1 MNAFTKF
8 SLSLLTASALVACGG
23 DKPASEAPK
32 AETATAPAGETRNL
46 VIATEANYPP
56 FNNTSADGK
65 IVGFD
70 VDVINAVCEEIKAKC
85 DIVAQDWDGLLP
97 GLITSKYDAVIA
109 GMSITP
115 ERQAQVD
122 FSEPYF
128 SNTIVWLAKNDGSF
142 DPKNIKGLVLGS
154 QRSTTGADYITKHYD
169 GKDGNRVQLYDTYTN
184 SYLDLKAGRNQAVMA
199 EKVSAMD
206 WLKQGNEGFGLV
218 GDEIDNNDNL
228 GIAVRKGDTLKA
240 DFDKALATLKANG
253 KLAELEKAHF
263 GDTAKAPAPSAE
275 GTEPKPADKPAE
287 PAKADAPAD
296 STKVEASATAQPAEP
311 AKADE
316 AKK

>member
-1 MNAFTKF
+1 MNTLTKF
-8 SLSLLTASALVACGG
+8 SLSLLTAGTLVACGG
-23 DKPASEAPK
+23 DKPADAPK
-32 AETATAPAGETRNL
+32 ADTTAPQAGEGKSL

-56 FNNTSADGK
+56 FNNMTADGK

-70 VDVINAVCEEIKAKC
+70 VDVINAVCAEIQANC

-97 GLITSKYDAVIA
+97 GLLTNKYDAVIA

-128 SNTIVWLAKNDGSF
+128 SNTIVWLSKTNGSF
-142 DPKNIKGLVLGS
+142 DPNNIKNLVLGS
-154 QRSTTGADYITKHYD
+154 QRSTTGADYITERYD

-184 SYLDLKAGRNQAVMA
+184 SYLDLKAGRNHAVMA

-206 WLKQGNEGFGLV
+206 WLKQGNDGFGLV

-253 KLAELEKAHF
+253 TLAELEKQHF
-263 GDTAKAPAPSAE
+263 GDTATPTPSDTAE
-275 GTEPKPADKPAE
+275 PVVAEPADTTQAQEPATAE
-287 PAKADAPAD
+287 PAK
-296 STKVEASATAQPAEP
+296 SE
-311 AKADE
+311 
-316 AKK
+316 

>member
-8 SLSLLTASALVACGG
+8 SLSLLTASTLVACGG
-23 DKPASEAPK
+23 DKPADVPK
-32 AETATAPAGETRNL
+32 TDATAPQAGEGKSL

-56 FNNTSADGK
+56 FNNMTADGK

-70 VDVINAVCEEIKAKC
+70 VDVINAVCAEIKANC

-97 GLITSKYDAVIA
+97 GLLTNKYDAVIA

-128 SNTIVWLAKNDGSF
+128 SNTIVWLSKTDGSF
-142 DPKNIKGLVLGS
+142 DPSNIKNLVLGS
-154 QRSTTGADYITKHYD
+154 QRSTTGADYITQKYD

-184 SYLDLKAGRNQAVMA
+184 SYLDLKAGRNHAVMA

-206 WLKQGNEGFGLV
+206 WLKQNGDGFGLV

-228 GIAVRKGDTLKA
+228 GIAVRKGDALKA

-253 KLAELEKAHF
+253 RLAELEKQHF
-263 GDTAKAPAPSAE
+263 GDTAKPAVVE
-275 GTEPKPADKPAE
+275 PADTVKAEESATAE
-287 PAKADAPAD
+287 PAK
-296 STKVEASATAQPAEP
+296 SE
-311 AKADE
+311 
-316 AKK
+316 

>member
-1 MNAFTKF
+1 MNTLTKF
-8 SLSLLTASALVACGG
+8 SLSLLTAGTLVACGG
-23 DKPASEAPK
+23 DKPADAPK
-32 AETATAPAGETRNL
+32 ADTTAPQAGEGKSL

-56 FNNTSADGK
+56 FNNMTADGK

-70 VDVINAVCEEIKAKC
+70 VDVINAVCAEIQANC

-97 GLITSKYDAVIA
+97 GLLTNKYDAVIA

-128 SNTIVWLAKNDGSF
+128 SNTIVWLSKTDGSF
-142 DPKNIKGLVLGS
+142 DPNNIKNLVLGS
-154 QRSTTGADYITKHYD
+154 QRSTTGADYITERYD

-184 SYLDLKAGRNQAVMA
+184 SYLDLKAGRNHAVMA
-199 EKVSAMD
+199 E
-206 WLKQGNEGFGLV
+206 LKQGNDGFGLV

-253 KLAELEKAHF
+253 TLAELEKQHF
-263 GDTAKAPAPSAE
+263 GDTATPTPSDTAE
-275 GTEPKPADKPAE
+275 PVVAEPADTTQAQEPATAE
-287 PAKADAPAD
+287 PAK
-296 STKVEASATAQPAEP
+296 SE
-311 AKADE
+311 
-316 AKK
+316 